1 VSLAATTAVVPPP
14 EKLPV
19 WLKATHGLGSIAYGV
34 KDNGFSTF
42 LLLFYNQV
50 IGLDAGI
57 VGAAIMVALIADA
70 FVDPVIGELTDRTRS
85 RWGRRL
91 PWLYG
96 APIPLAIAWML
107 LWSPPA
113 MSDTM
118 TVAWLIGFAIIV
130 RSLVSMCEVPSVAI
144 VPELTGDY
152 DERTAVMRFRFL
164 FGWGG
169 GLLILLLAYGV
180 FFGGA
185 KGLVDP
191 DGYFPYALAGALMM
205 AGAVL
210 VSAAGQHKRIAVSNL
225 ADVKPVMT
233 LRQILGEMRDT
244 LSNRAFLW
252 LIFAALFGFVNQG
265 ITFSMNNYLL
275 GFFWQFTQSEMVAYV
290 FLLFASM
297 IAAFLI
303 VAPLSAKLGKRDG
316 AILAGAIA
324 LLVNS
329 GIYFAWI
336 QGVFPGLPGKP
347 SVATMFALVFISN
360 SFSIVLMILSSSM
373 MADVVEASQS
383 ETGRRS
389 EGLFFAGY
397 FFMQKCATGVGI
409 FLAGLILSFAAF
421 PENAKPGDVGDAVLG
436 NLALG
441 YALSIL
447 VIGILGLIV
456 MRRFPISRAD
466 HEARVAILGDAARAD
481 PDASGAHP

>member
-1 VSLAATTAVVPPP
+1 MSAATAAVPRP
-14 EKLPV
+14 ERLPV
-19 WLKATHGLGSIAYGV
+19 WLKVTHGLGSIAYGV

-57 VGAAIMVALIADA
+57 VGLAIMVALIADA

-96 APIPLAIAWML
+96 APIPLAIMWML
-107 LWSPPA
+107 LWNPPE

-144 VPELTGDY
+144 VPELTADY
-152 DERTAVMRFRFL
+152 DERTAVMRYRFL

-191 DGYFPYALAGALMM
+191 DGYFPYALTGALLMT
-205 AGAVL
+205 GAVML
-210 VSAAGQHKRIAVSNL
+210 SAAGQHKRIAVSNL
-225 ADVKPVMT
+225 SDVKPRTT
-233 LRQILGEMRDT
+233 LRRVLGEMRDT

-252 LIFAALFGFVNQG
+252 LVFAALFGFVNQG
-265 ITFSMNNYLL
+265 ITFSLNNYLL
-275 GFFWQFTQSEMVAYV
+275 GFFWQFTQGEMVAYV
-290 FLLFASM
+290 FLLFATM
-297 IAAFLI
+297 VAAFILVGPI
-303 VAPLSAKLGKRDG
+303 SARLGKRDG
-316 AILAGAIA
+316 AIFAGAVA

-329 GIYFAWI
+329 GIYFAYI

-347 SVATMFALVFISN
+347 SVPTMFALVFVSN
-360 SFSIVLMILSSSM
+360 TFSIILMILSSSM

-397 FFMQKCATGVGI
+397 FFMQKCATGIGI
-409 FLAGLILSFAAF
+409 FAAGLILSLAAF
-421 PENAKPGDVGDAVLG
+421 PANAKPGEVGADVLG

-441 YALSIL
+441 YALAIL
-447 VIGILGLIV
+447 IIGTLGLIV

-466 HEARVAILGDAARAD
+466 HEARLAILSDAARAE

>member
-1 VSLAATTAVVPPP
+1 MSTARIAAPKAAR
-14 EKLPV
+14 LPV

-50 IGLDAGI
+50 VGLDAGI

-96 APIPLAIAWML
+96 APIPLAIMWML
-107 LWSPPA
+107 LWHPPE
-113 MSDTM
+113 MSDSM

-144 VPELTGDY
+144 VPELTADY
-152 DERTAVMRFRFL
+152 DERTAVMRYRFL

-191 DGYFPYALAGALMM
+191 DGYFPYALTGALLM
-205 AGAVL
+205 AGAVII
-210 VSAAGQHKRIAVSNL
+210 SAAGQHSRIAVSNV
-225 ADVKPVMT
+225 ADVKPKTT
-233 LRQILGEMRDT
+233 LRQVLGEMRDT

-252 LIFAALFGFVNQG
+252 LVFAALFGFVNQG

-275 GFFWQFTQSEMVAYV
+275 GFFWQFTQAEMIAYV
-290 FLLFASM
+290 FLLFGTM
-297 IAAFLI
+297 IAAFLF
-303 VAPLSAKLGKRDG
+303 VAPMSARLGKRDG
-316 AILAGAIA
+316 AIVAGAIA

-347 SVATMFALVFISN
+347 SVATMFALVFVSN
-360 SFSIVLMILSSSM
+360 TFSIILMILSSSM

-397 FFMQKCATGVGI
+397 FFMQKCATGIGI
-409 FLAGLILSFAAF
+409 FVAGLILSLAAF
-421 PENAKPGDVGDAVLG
+421 PANAKPGEVGDDVLG

-441 YALSIL
+441 YALAIL
-447 VIGILGLIV
+447 IIGTLGLIV

-466 HEARVAILGDAARAD
+466 HEARLALMGDAARGE
-481 PDASGAHP
+481 PDATGAHP

>member
-1 VSLAATTAVVPPP
+1 MRQLYLALSGGGGHAASHAGVLRVLDQEGIAV
-14 EKLPV
+14 
-19 WLKATHGLGSIAYGV
+19 
-34 KDNGFSTF
+34 
-42 LLLFYNQV
+42 
-50 IGLDAGI
+50 AGI
-57 VGAAIMVALIADA
+57 AGVSGGALVAACWAGGANLEELIEQA
-70 FVDPVIGELTDRTRS
+70 S
-85 RWGRRL
+85 RL
-91 PWLYG
+91 HPWT
-96 APIPLAIAWML
+96 W
-107 LWSPPA
+107 
-113 MSDTM
+113 
-118 TVAWLIGFAIIV
+118 V
-130 RSLVSMCEVPSVAI
+130 R
-144 VPELTGDY
+144 
-152 DERTAVMRFRFL
+152 
-164 FGWGG
+164 GWGG

-324 LLVNS
+324 LLVNR
-329 GIYFAWI
+329 GICLLYTSPIPRDRTRYRMPSSAWKEKI
-336 QGVFPGLPGKP
+336 SVKNGLAAYQLVCEEMAPPGANGSQG
-347 SVATMFALVFISN
+347 
-360 SFSIVLMILSSSM
+360 
-373 MADVVEASQS
+373 
-383 ETGRRS
+383 
-389 EGLFFAGY
+389 
-397 FFMQKCATGVGI
+397 
-409 FLAGLILSFAAF
+409 
-421 PENAKPGDVGDAVLG
+421 
-436 NLALG
+436 
-441 YALSIL
+441 
-447 VIGILGLIV
+447 
-456 MRRFPISRAD
+456 
-466 HEARVAILGDAARAD
+466 
-481 PDASGAHP
+481 

>member
-1 VSLAATTAVVPPP
+1 MSAATAAPPRP
-14 EKLPV
+14 ERLPV
-19 WLKATHGLGSIAYGV
+19 WLKLVHGLGSIAYGV
-34 KDNGFSTF
+34 KENGFSTF

-57 VGAAIMVALIADA
+57 VGIAIMVALIFDA
-70 FVDPVIGELTDRTRS
+70 FIDPVIGELTDRTRS

-91 PWLYG
+91 PWLYV
-96 APIPLAIAWML
+96 APFPLALAWMA
-107 LWSPPA
+107 LWSPPE
-113 MSDTM
+113 MSDAA

-130 RSLVSMCEVPSVAI
+130 RALVSMCEVPSVAI
-144 VPELTGDY
+144 VPELTADY
-152 DERTAVMRFRFL
+152 DERTAVMRYRFL

-169 GLLILLLAYGV
+169 GLVILVLAYGV

-191 DGYFPYALAGALMM
+191 AGYFPYALTGALVML
-205 AGAVL
+205 GAV
-210 VSAAGQHKRIAVSNL
+210 VISAAGQHKRIAVSNL
-225 ADVKPVMT
+225 ADHKPAMSLSHI
-233 LRQILGEMRDT
+233 LRDMRDT

-252 LIFAALFGFVNQG
+252 LVFAALFGFVNQG

-275 GFFWQFTQSEMVAYV
+275 SFFWQFTQGEMVAYV
-290 FLLFASM
+290 FLLFGTM
-297 IAAFLI
+297 IAAFLL

-316 AILAGAIA
+316 AILAGAIS
-324 LLVNS
+324 LIVNS

-336 QGVFPGLPGKP
+336 QGFFPGLPGKP
-347 SVATMFALVFISN
+347 SVAWMFGLVFVSN
-360 SFSIVLMILSSSM
+360 TFSIILMILSSSM

-397 FFMQKCATGVGI
+397 FFMQKCATGIGI
-409 FLAGLILSFAAF
+409 FVAGMILSFAAF
-421 PENAKPGDVGDAVLG
+421 PAGAEPGQVSNAVLG
-436 NLALG
+436 DLALG
-441 YALSIL
+441 YMLSVL
-447 VIGILGLIV
+447 VIGIVGLIV

-466 HEARVAILGDAARAD
+466 HEARLALLGDAARAE

>member
-1 VSLAATTAVVPPP
+1 MSRVGAGAPKAET
-14 EKLPV
+14 LPV

-42 LLLFYNQV
+42 LMLFYNQV
-50 IGLDAGI
+50 IGLDPGI
-57 VGAAIMVALIADA
+57 VGFAIMVALIADA

-96 APIPLAIAWML
+96 APIPLAIMWML
-107 LWSPPA
+107 LWNPPA
-113 MSDTM
+113 MSDAM

-144 VPELTGDY
+144 VPELTADY
-152 DERTAVMRFRFL
+152 DERTAVMRYRFL

-191 DGYFPYALAGALMM
+191 DGYFPYALTGALLM

-210 VSAAGQHKRIAVSNL
+210 ISAMGQHKRIAVSNL
-225 ADVKPVMT
+225 DDVKPKTT
-233 LRQILGEMRDT
+233 LRQVLGEMRDT

-252 LIFAALFGFVNQG
+252 LVFAALFGFVNQG

-275 GFFWQFTQSEMVAYV
+275 GFFWQFTQGEMVAYV
-290 FLLFASM
+290 FLLFGTM
-297 IAAFLI
+297 IAAFLL
-303 VAPLSAKLGKRDG
+303 VAPMSAWLGKRDG
-316 AILAGAIA
+316 AIVAGAIA

-347 SVATMFALVFISN
+347 SVATMFALVFVSN
-360 SFSIVLMILSSSM
+360 TFSIILMILSSSM

-397 FFMQKCATGVGI
+397 FFMQKCATGIGI
-409 FLAGLILSFAAF
+409 FLAGQILSFAAF
-421 PENAKPGDVGDAVLG
+421 PANAAPGEVGEAVLTD
-436 NLALG
+436 LALG
-441 YALSIL
+441 YALAVL
-447 VIGILGLIV
+447 VIGTLGLIV
-456 MRRFPISRAD
+456 MRKFPISRAD
-466 HEARVAILGDAARAD
+466 HEARLALLGDTARAE
-481 PDASGAHP
+481 PDATGAHP

>member
-1 VSLAATTAVVPPP
+1 VSAATAAVPRP
-14 EKLPV
+14 ERLPV
-19 WLKATHGLGSIAYGV
+19 WLKVTHGLGSIAYGV

-57 VGAAIMVALIADA
+57 VGLAIMVALIADA

-96 APIPLAIAWML
+96 APIPLAIMWML
-107 LWSPPA
+107 LWNPPE

-144 VPELTGDY
+144 VPELTADY
-152 DERTAVMRFRFL
+152 DERTAVMRYRFL

-191 DGYFPYALAGALMM
+191 DGYFPYALTGALLMT
-205 AGAVL
+205 GAVML
-210 VSAAGQHKRIAVSNL
+210 SAAGQHKRIAVSNL
-225 ADVKPVMT
+225 SDVKPRTT
-233 LRQILGEMRDT
+233 LRRVLGEMRDT

-252 LIFAALFGFVNQG
+252 LVFAALFGFVNQG
-265 ITFSMNNYLL
+265 ITFSLNNYLL
-275 GFFWQFTQSEMVAYV
+275 GFFWQFTQGEMVAYV
-290 FLLFASM
+290 FLLFATM
-297 IAAFLI
+297 VAAFILVGPI
-303 VAPLSAKLGKRDG
+303 SARLGKRDG
-316 AILAGAIA
+316 AIFAGAVA

-329 GIYFAWI
+329 GIYFAYI

-347 SVATMFALVFISN
+347 SVPTMFALVFVSN
-360 SFSIVLMILSSSM
+360 TFSIILMILSSSM

-397 FFMQKCATGVGI
+397 FFMQKCATGIGI
-409 FLAGLILSFAAF
+409 FAAGLILSLAAF
-421 PENAKPGDVGDAVLG
+421 PANAKPGEVGADVLG

-441 YALSIL
+441 YALAIL
-447 VIGILGLIV
+447 IIGTLGLIV

-466 HEARVAILGDAARAD
+466 HEARLAILSDAARAE

>member
-1 VSLAATTAVVPPP
+1 MTTAAAAAVPRP

-57 VGAAIMVALIADA
+57 VGTAIMVALIADA

-91 PWLYG
+91 PWLYI
-96 APIPLAIAWML
+96 APVPLAIAWML
-107 LWSPPA
+107 LWHPPE
-113 MSDTM
+113 MSDSM

-130 RSLVSMCEVPSVAI
+130 RSLVSCCEVPSVAI
-144 VPELTGDY
+144 VPELTADY
-152 DERTAVMRFRFL
+152 DERTIVMRYRFL

-180 FFGGA
+180 FFGGE

-191 DGYFPYALAGALMM
+191 DGYGPYALTGALMM
-205 AGAVL
+205 LGAV
-210 VSAAGQHKRIAVSNL
+210 VISAAGQHRRIAVSNL

-233 LRQILGEMRDT
+233 LGHILRDMRDT

-265 ITFSMNNYLL
+265 ITFSMTNYLL
-275 GFFWQFTQSEMVAYV
+275 GFFWQLTQGEMIAYV
-290 FLLFASM
+290 FLLFGSM
-297 IAAFLI
+297 IAAFLL
-303 VAPLSAKLGKRDG
+303 VAPLSARLGKRDG
-316 AILAGAIA
+316 AVVAGAIA
-324 LLVNS
+324 LFVNS
-329 GIYFAWI
+329 GMYFAWI
-336 QGVFPGLPGKP
+336 QDVFPGLPGKP
-347 SVATMFALVFISN
+347 SAAMMFALVFISN
-360 SFSIVLMILSSSM
+360 SFSIMLMILSSSM

-409 FLAGLILSFAAF
+409 FIAGLILSFAAF
-421 PENAKPGDVGDAVLG
+421 PAAAKPGEISDAILG

-441 YALSIL
+441 YMVAVL

-466 HEARVAILGDAARAD
+466 HEARIAILGNAARAD

>member
-1 VSLAATTAVVPPP
+1 VSAAVAAVPPP
-14 EKLPV
+14 ARLPV

-57 VGAAIMVALIADA
+57 VGLAIMVALIADA

-91 PWLYG
+91 PWLYA

-107 LWSPPA
+107 LWSPPE
-113 MSDTM
+113 MSDAM
-118 TVAWLIGFAIIV
+118 TIAWLIGFAIIV

-144 VPELTGDY
+144 VPELSADY
-152 DERTAVMRFRFL
+152 DERTVVMRYRYL

-169 GLLILLLAYGV
+169 GLLILYLAYRYYFNGSL
-180 FFGGA
+180 
-185 KGLVDP
+185 GLVDP
-191 DGYFPYALAGALMM
+191 EGYFPYALTGALLM
-205 AGAVL
+205 AGAVMI
-210 VSAAGQHKRIAVSNL
+210 SAAGQHRRIAVSNL
-225 ADVKPVMT
+225 DQPKPTAKLSHV
-233 LRQILGEMRDT
+233 LRDMRET

-252 LIFAALFGFVNQG
+252 LTFAALFAFINQG
-265 ITFSMNNYLL
+265 ITFSMTNYLL
-275 GFFWQFTQSEMVAYV
+275 GFFWQLNGAEMGDYV
-290 FLLFASM
+290 FLLFGTM
-297 IAAFLI
+297 IAAFLL
-303 VAPLSAKLGKRDG
+303 VAPLSARIGKRDG

-329 GIYFAWI
+329 GMYFAWI
-336 QGVFPGLPGKP
+336 QDVFPGLPGKP
-347 SVATMFALVFISN
+347 SVAAFFAMVFIGN
-360 SFSIVLMILSSSM
+360 TFSIILMILSSSM
-373 MADVVEASQS
+373 MADVVEASQG

-409 FLAGLILSFAAF
+409 FLAGQILSFAAF
-421 PENAKPGDVGDAVLG
+421 PASAKPGEVGDAVLN

-441 YALSIL
+441 YVIAIL
-447 VIGILGLIV
+447 IIGTIGLIV
-456 MRRFPISRAD
+456 MRKFPISRAD
-466 HEARVAILGDAARAD
+466 HEARLALLDDAARAE
-481 PDASGAHP
+481 PDATGAHP